1 MKKEAIWPKGGPEPK
16 GPYSPAV
23 VVGDLVFVSGQGPA
37 DAKTGEIVRGEI
49 SEQMKTTVEN
59 IRIILEGAGSS
70 LENVVKVT
78 VYLSDMDKF
87 GEMNELYKEY
97 FGPVYPARTTI
108 QAGRLPLDIDI
119 EIDVIAHRG

>member
-37 DAKTGEIVRGEI
+37 DPKTGEIVRGDI

-78 VYLSDMDKF
+78 VYLSDMDQF
-87 GEMNELYKEY
+87 SEMNELYKEY

-119 EIDVIAHRG
+119 EIDVIAHRA